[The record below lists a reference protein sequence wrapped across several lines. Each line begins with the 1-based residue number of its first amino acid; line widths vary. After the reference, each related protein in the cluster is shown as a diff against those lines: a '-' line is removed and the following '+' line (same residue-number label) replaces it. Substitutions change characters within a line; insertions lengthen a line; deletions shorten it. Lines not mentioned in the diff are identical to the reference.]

1 MDGLQWKT
9 LLKWMIWGYHYFWKH
24 PDIVHPNIFLGILWG
39 IFLHRGEFAFATFEP
54 RFKRTVFQIHLSGFL
69 LPYIT
74 WMSQKNKRP
83 EKKKNIYNFNKNTT
97 CCKKQLPFRSKKHGE
112 KKHTTWFHLGV
123 SKNNDTPKS
132 SVLIGFS
139 IVNC

>member
-74 WMSQKNKRP
+74 WMSQKKQTAGEGKKTYTTSTKTQHVARNNFRFGQKNM
-83 EKKKNIYNFNKNTT
+83 EKKNT
-97 CCKKQLPFRSKKHGE
+97 QLGSIWVFPKIMIPPNHPF
-112 KKHTTWFHLGV
+112 
-123 SKNNDTPKS
+123 
-132 SVLIGFS
+132 
-139 IVNC
+139 